1 MRKAHSLLKK
11 AFEDFQRA
19 SLELERYYQ
28 SLEQRVKELKEEL
41 EKSRIEKEH
50 LAQMFQDL
58 MESLSN
64 GVIVIERG
72 KITALNPPAE
82 ELLGLSREELI
93 GQGIDS
99 LMLFEDA
106 CSKGEFTKSFGVK
119 IVRVQLFPLRGK
131 EGMVILLEDVTEL
144 EKWRSQAVR
153 EESFNAVEEVVSH
166 LVHQIRTPFS
176 VVKLLCSLLE
186 EDLRDDPRHELA
198 QEILQGVE
206 QIEGILSQVS
216 LFIRPLNPTLKP
228 LDLRDPLREV
238 LDFVN
243 RLLKENGIE
252 FEKFIYDKPL
262 IILGDG
268 ELLKHVFF
276 NLIINAVEAMPEGG
290 RLKVEAFPSSS
301 KLKGELV
308 QVVIEDTG
316 VGIPKDKLGQIFKPF
331 FTTKPKGMGLGLVV
345 VHKVMEA
352 HKGLIEIQ
360 SEEGRGTRFV
370 LSFPQ
375 LKEGGHGWEGPC
387 C

>member
-1 MRKAHSLLKK
+1 MRKVHSLLKK

-41 EKSRIEKEH
+41 EKSRIEKEQM
-50 LAQMFQDL
+50 AQMFQDL

-64 GVIVIERG
+64 GVIVIEGG
-72 KITALNPPAE
+72 KITALNPPAQE
-82 ELLGLSREELI
+82 ILGLSREELL
-93 GQGIDS
+93 GQGMES
-99 LMLFEDA
+99 LTLIEDA
-106 CSKGEFTKSFGVK
+106 FSQKELTKSFGDK

-131 EGMVILLEDVTEL
+131 EGMVILLEDITEL

-153 EESFNAVEEVVSH
+153 EERFNAVEEVVSH
-166 LVHQIRTPFS
+166 LVHQIRTPLS

-198 QEILQGVE
+198 QEILRGVE
-206 QIEGILSQVS
+206 QVEGILSQVS
-216 LFIRPLNPTLKP
+216 LFIRPLNPAFKP
-228 LDLRDPLREV
+228 LDLREPLWEV

-252 FEKFIYDKPL
+252 FEKFIHEEPL
-262 IILGDG
+262 VILGDG

-276 NLIINAVEAMPEGG
+276 NLIINAVEAMPQGG
-290 RLKVEAFPSSS
+290 RLKVEAFPTSS

-316 VGIPKDKLGQIFKPF
+316 IGIPKDKLREVFKPF

-352 HKGLIEIQ
+352 HKGLIELQ

-375 LKEGGHGWEGPC
+375 LKEGYHGGEGPC